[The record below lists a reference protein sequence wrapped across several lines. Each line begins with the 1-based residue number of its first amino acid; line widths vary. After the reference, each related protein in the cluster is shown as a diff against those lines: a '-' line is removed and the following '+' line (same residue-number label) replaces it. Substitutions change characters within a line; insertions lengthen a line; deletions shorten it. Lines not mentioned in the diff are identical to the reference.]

1 MFTVNELPIIRSLCY
16 AQGFLQGGANIISF
30 QKEMYGV
37 KSMVSTSDKYSKLEE
52 TILSVHISS
61 IFKYNLTLS

>member
-1 MFTVNELPIIRSLCY
+1 MLC
-16 AQGFLQGGANIISF
+16 ARVSGTARGANIASF

-52 TILSVHISS
+52 TSLSVHISS
-61 IFKYNLTLS
+61 IFKHNLTLS

>member
-16 AQGFLQGGANIISF
+16 AQGFLQGGANIASF

-37 KSMVSTSDKYSKLEE
+37 KSMVSTSDKFSKLEG
-52 TILSVHISS
+52 TSLSVHISS